1 MAPKR
6 KRSAEDATSGV
17 AAKATRASSRLKTTA
32 NDAEAAS
39 SGLSVSSVD
48 GVEVELAPTVKKV
61 KRTTSKST
69 STKTSKAKHTNEP
82 PASNNGAAG
91 GSAKSGAARASA
103 PEPYS
108 DAHAKQLFATY
119 QDPDTPGEIGPEGFE
134 KLCTDLDIS
143 LEGALPLV
151 LAWQLNG
158 SEMAKF
164 TEEEWVKGTSEL
176 RASNPL
182 TLSLAI
188 RDLEDLLLLDK
199 PPIQPPPSASMSA
212 KKKGTAASVPGP
224 TEPYNRQRYYQY
236 AASKDK
242 AFSELYTFCFNLAK
256 PS

>member
-1 MAPKR
+1 MSIFSFLCCLR
-6 KRSAEDATSGV
+6 NSHHDSH
-17 AAKATRASSRLKTTA
+17 S
-32 NDAEAAS
+32 
-39 SGLSVSSVD
+39 
-48 GVEVELAPTVKKV
+48 
-61 KRTTSKST
+61 
-69 STKTSKAKHTNEP
+69 
-82 PASNNGAAG
+82 NGAAG

-176 RASNPL
+176 RYVLADL
-182 TLSLAI
+182 TACADTHGLA
-188 RDLEDLLLLDK
+188 
-199 PPIQPPPSASMSA
+199 
-212 KKKGTAASVPGP
+212 
-224 TEPYNRQRYYQY
+224 
-236 AASKDK
+236 
-242 AFSELYTFCFNLAK
+242 
-256 PS
+256 